1 MLTFEQKS
9 YRAKIFKIAGFA
21 LMSPFGSLAIDMFRS
36 GFINLKPNII
46 IAFLISF
53 LLAFLG
59 VILIQRGFEAIE
71 KD

>member
-1 MLTFEQKS
+1 
-9 YRAKIFKIAGFA
+9 
-21 LMSPFGSLAIDMFRS
+21 MSPFGSLAIDMFRS